1 MAVIGVLAVVVV
13 VVVVLVLVIC
23 GTVVVV
29 LGLAVE
35 GELASVTSDE
45 LVLDIVLSSV
55 FSEFVTTVVCA
66 LVIVVVI

>member
-1 MAVIGVLAVVVV
+1 M
-13 VVVVLVLVIC
+13 
-23 GTVVVV
+23 V

-66 LVIVVVI
+66 LVIIVVVVVVVVVI